1 MSVTSDD
8 VARVA
13 GVSQA
18 TVSRVLH
25 GSPRVTAATREKVLR
40 AMAATGYQPNLL
52 ARAMRT
58 RRTGTIGVVVARIT
72 NPFYPEALDALGEC
86 LAAAGQRM
94 VLWDS
99 DRAGEDAALEAVRQG
114 MVDGVLFT
122 TATAESRTLAE
133 ALARKAPVVLFN
145 RGIPGAGCDQVTSEN
160 EYGAGAAAR
169 HLVELG
175 HTWIG
180 LIDGPPLAS
189 TARDRAD
196 GFRRTLAKLGVPVD
210 ERLRR
215 DGDFSHD
222 GGRQAIRELLALPR
236 PPTAVFCVNDLS
248 AFGAVD
254 GAREL
259 GVDVPGG
266 LSVVGYDDVA
276 MAAWQSYRLT
286 TVSQPLSRMA
296 ARAVEFLLDRIAAP
310 ELPVRVERLAGELV
324 RRATTGPV
332 S

>member
-1 MSVTSDD
+1 VSVTSDD

-40 AMAATGYQPNLL
+40 AVATTGYQPNLL

-58 RRTGTIGVVVARIT
+58 RRTGTVGVVVARIT
-72 NPFYPEALDALGEC
+72 NPFYPEALDALGAC

-122 TATAESRTLAE
+122 TATAESQTLAE
-133 ALARKAPVVLFN
+133 ALARNAPVVLFN
-145 RGIPGAGCDQVTSEN
+145 RGIPGAGCDQVTSDN
-160 EYGAGAAAR
+160 ERGAAAAAR
-169 HLVELG
+169 HLVHLG
-175 HTWIG
+175 HTRIG
-180 LIDGPPLAS
+180 LIGGPPLAS
-189 TARDRAD
+189 TARDRAS
-196 GFRRTLAKLGVPVD
+196 GFRRALAELGAPLG
-210 ERLRR
+210 ERLCR

-222 GGRQAIRELLALPR
+222 GARQAIRELLALPR

-266 LSVVGYDDVA
+266 LSVIGYDDVA

-286 TVSQPLSRMA
+286 TVSQSLPRMA

-324 RRATTGPV
+324 CRATTGLA

>member
-1 MSVTSDD
+1 M
-8 VARVA
+8 
-13 GVSQA
+13 
-18 TVSRVLH
+18 
-25 GSPRVTAATREKVLR
+25 
-40 AMAATGYQPNLL
+40 
-52 ARAMRT
+52 
-58 RRTGTIGVVVARIT
+58 
-72 NPFYPEALDALGEC
+72 
-86 LAAAGQRM
+86 
-94 VLWDS
+94 
-99 DRAGEDAALEAVRQG
+99 
-114 MVDGVLFT
+114 
-122 TATAESRTLAE
+122 
-133 ALARKAPVVLFN
+133 
-145 RGIPGAGCDQVTSEN
+145 TSEN